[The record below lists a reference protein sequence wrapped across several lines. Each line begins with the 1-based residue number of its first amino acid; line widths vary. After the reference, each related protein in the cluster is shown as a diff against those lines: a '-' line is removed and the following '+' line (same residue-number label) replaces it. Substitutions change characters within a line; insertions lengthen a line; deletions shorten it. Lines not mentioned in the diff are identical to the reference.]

1 MVSPDS
7 RAYRARRQAETP
19 LIVLFRFPEPAL
31 FRMTAIIVNA
41 KHDPAATVIGQ
52 STKMFCKFGFIFGI
66 RQIHPRFIF
75 DVGFF
80 RPMVNKASQTIQV
93 WGI

>member
-31 FRMTAIIVNA
+31 VADQQHSYTNYQVKENA
-41 KHDPAATVIGQ
+41 HWRGSFEKY
-52 STKMFCKFGFIFGI
+52 K
-66 RQIHPRFIF
+66 
-75 DVGFF
+75 
-80 RPMVNKASQTIQV
+80 
-93 WGI
+93 